1 MKLSAQYTRAS
12 IIIAVTVLIIGSII
26 YFFTINYIARMQL
39 DNDLGEEIEEVV
51 VYINTNHH
59 LPKQLDFD
67 EDITVFIKTNK
78 TQLPVRYFDTTYVN
92 PKEDE
97 SQPGRAVSGL
107 VSLGSQH
114 YEVVITESR
123 EATEY
128 LIQFISLITIALMV
142 VLVFIL
148 FLTNRFILNGLWKP
162 FYKTLIEIKSF
173 NISDDKNLELIATK
187 VDEFNELNT
196 AVLTM
201 ASNVKSDFQN
211 LKQYT
216 DNASHEMQTPLAV
229 ITSKL
234 DMLIQDETLKPE
246 QYGQINDIYAASNK
260 LARLNQSLLLLV
272 KIENNL
278 IDDIDTFNL
287 KTLVEDKIKQFNEL
301 ITNKKI
307 ELEVNLSPKEITA
320 SKYLIDILLNNL
332 FSNAIRH
339 NVTGGKLIIILT
351 EDKLVIKNNG
361 QPQTMNTD
369 TIFER
374 FQKSNKSEGT
384 GLGLAIV
391 KNICSRYKWK
401 ICYSMEN
408 ELHIFHVDFS

>member
-1 MKLSAQYTRAS
+1 MKLAAQYTKAS
-12 IIIAVTVLIIGSII
+12 IIIAISVLIIGSII
-26 YFFTINYIARMQL
+26 YFFTINYIARTQL
-39 DNDLGEEIEEVV
+39 DNDLGEEIEEVTA
-51 VYINTNHH
+51 YLNTNHH

-67 EDITVFIKTNK
+67 TDITVFIKTEK
-78 TQLPVRYFDTTYVN
+78 SELPVRYFDTTYVN
-92 PKEDE
+92 PKVEE
-97 SQPGRAVSGL
+97 NEPGRAVSGL
-107 VSLGSQH
+107 VTLGNQH
-114 YEVVITESR
+114 YKVIIIESR

-128 LIQFISLITIALMV
+128 LIQFISLITIGLMV

-173 NISDDKNLELIATK
+173 NISDDKGLELINTN
-187 VDEFNELNT
+187 VDEFNELNA

-201 ASNVKSDFQN
+201 SSNVISDFQN

-246 QYGQINDIYAASNK
+246 QYSQINDIYAATSK
-260 LARLNQSLLLLV
+260 LARLNHSLLLLV

-287 KTLVEDKIKQFNEL
+287 SVLIEDKIKQFYEL
-301 ITNKKI
+301 TANKQI
-307 ELEVNLSPKEITA
+307 QVEVNLSPKEIIA
-320 SKYLIDILLNNL
+320 SKLLIDILLNNL

-339 NVTGGKLIIILT
+339 NIVCGKLIINLT
-351 EDKLVIKNNG
+351 ADNLTIRNSG
-361 QPQTMNTD
+361 SMQIMDAD

-374 FQKSNKSEGT
+374 FQKSHKSEGT
-384 GLGLAIV
+384 GLGLAII
-391 KNICSRYKWK
+391 KNICTKYKWQVS
-401 ICYSMEN
+401 YFMEDQ
-408 ELHIFHVDFS
+408 LHIFQIKF

>member
-12 IIIAVTVLIIGSII
+12 IIIAIIVLIIGSII
-26 YFFTINYIARMQL
+26 YFFTINYIARTQL
-39 DNDLGEEIEEVV
+39 DNDLGEEIEEVTN
-51 VYINTNHH
+51 YINTNHH

-67 EDITVFIKTNK
+67 EDVTVFIKTNK
-78 TQLPVRYFDTTYVN
+78 AQLPVRYFDTTYVN

-97 SQPGRAVSGL
+97 TQPGRAVSGL
-107 VSLGSQH
+107 VTLNNQH
-114 YEVVITESR
+114 YRVIITESR

-128 LIQFISLITIALMV
+128 LIQYICLITIGLMV

-173 NISDDKNLELIATK
+173 NISDDKNLELIDTK

-201 ASNVKSDFQN
+201 SSNAKNDFQN

-216 DNASHEMQTPLAV
+216 DNASHEIQTPLAV

-234 DMLIQDETLKPE
+234 DMLIQDEGLKPE
-246 QYGQINDIYAASNK
+246 QYGQINDIYAATNK

-278 IDDIDTFNL
+278 IDDIDTFDLNVL
-287 KTLVEDKIKQFNEL
+287 INDKIKQFNEL
-301 ITNKKI
+301 VTNKKI
-307 ELEVNLSPKEITA
+307 KLEINLSPKKITA

-339 NVTGGKLIIILT
+339 NINGGKLIITLT
-351 EDKLVIKNNG
+351 DDSLTFKNYG
-361 QPQTMNTD
+361 QPQIMNVD

-374 FQKSNKSEGT
+374 FQKNNKSEGT

-391 KNICSRYKWK
+391 KNICTRYKWH
-401 ICYSMEN
+401 INYFMEDQ
-408 ELHIFHVDFS
+408 LHVFQVKF

>member
-1 MKLSAQYTRAS
+1 
-12 IIIAVTVLIIGSII
+12 
-26 YFFTINYIARMQL
+26 MQL

-78 TQLPVRYFDTTYVN
+78 IELPVRYFDTTYVN

>member
-1 MKLSAQYTRAS
+1 MKLSEQYTRAS

-26 YFFTINYIARMQL
+26 YFFTINYIARTQL
-39 DNDLGEEIEEVV
+39 DNDLGEEIEEVTA
-51 VYINTNHH
+51 YINTNHH

-107 VSLGSQH
+107 ITLNNQH
-114 YEVVITESR
+114 YQVIITESR

-128 LIQFISLITIALMV
+128 LIQFISLITIGLMV

-173 NISDDKNLELIATK
+173 NISDDKNLELIDTK

-201 ASNVKSDFQN
+201 SSNVKSDFQN

-246 QYGQINDIYAASNK
+246 QYTQINDIYAATNK

-278 IDDIDTFNL
+278 IDDIDTFSLN
-287 KTLVEDKIKQFNEL
+287 TLIEDKIKQFNEL
-301 ITNKKI
+301 ITNKQIK
-307 ELEVNLSPKEITA
+307 LEVDLSPKEITA

-339 NVTGGKLIIILT
+339 NVTGGKLIITLT
-351 EDKLVIKNNG
+351 QDQLAIKNNG
-361 QPQTMNTD
+361 LPQIINTD

-391 KNICSRYKWK
+391 KNICSRYKWH
-401 ICYSMEN
+401 ISYFMEN
-408 ELHIFHVDFS
+408 DLHVFQVKF

>member
-1 MKLSAQYTRAS
+1 
-12 IIIAVTVLIIGSII
+12 
-26 YFFTINYIARMQL
+26 
-39 DNDLGEEIEEVV
+39 
-51 VYINTNHH
+51 
-59 LPKQLDFD
+59 
-67 EDITVFIKTNK
+67 
-78 TQLPVRYFDTTYVN
+78 
-92 PKEDE
+92 
-97 SQPGRAVSGL
+97 
-107 VSLGSQH
+107 
-114 YEVVITESR
+114 
-123 EATEY
+123 
-128 LIQFISLITIALMV
+128 
-142 VLVFIL
+142 
-148 FLTNRFILNGLWKP
+148 
-162 FYKTLIEIKSF
+162 
-173 NISDDKNLELIATK
+173 
-187 VDEFNELNT
+187 
-196 AVLTM
+196 
-201 ASNVKSDFQN
+201 
-211 LKQYT
+211 
-216 DNASHEMQTPLAV
+216 
-229 ITSKL
+229 
-234 DMLIQDETLKPE
+234 MLIQDETLKPE